1 VRGSFLTGLYLIS
14 AVMLGSLF
22 AWATHGWLP
31 FEYEKVLSRS
41 ILIFA
46 ALGLVPL
53 WRLLGLTP
61 AGIGLDGFS
70 SREWLGAF
78 GLGLLLIG
86 PVVLFFWVVEYRV
99 LIPDA
104 QFARTNLFAVMA
116 VGVVSSILVA
126 LFEETLFRGVL
137 YTALDRRWGN
147 VGAVLVSSFAYAIV
161 HFIEVDPASVT
172 VSWHAG
178 FVYLFASLNG
188 LAEPSSYWDSFVS
201 LFLLGVFLCYVRNRS
216 SLWWCIGLWVFAI
229 RIQSAI
235 TDRDIENPFLF
246 AVGDYDNFTGHLVSV
261 WLLFLL
267 LVLNLRDRIRESR

>member
-86 PVVLFFWVVEYRV
+86 PVVLFFLGGRV
-99 LIPDA
+99 P
-104 QFARTNLFAVMA
+104 
-116 VGVVSSILVA
+116 
-126 LFEETLFRGVL
+126 
-137 YTALDRRWGN
+137 
-147 VGAVLVSSFAYAIV
+147 GA
-161 HFIEVDPASVT
+161 DP
-172 VSWHAG
+172 
-178 FVYLFASLNG
+178 
-188 LAEPSSYWDSFVS
+188 
-201 LFLLGVFLCYVRNRS
+201 
-216 SLWWCIGLWVFAI
+216 
-229 RIQSAI
+229 
-235 TDRDIENPFLF
+235 
-246 AVGDYDNFTGHLVSV
+246 
-261 WLLFLL
+261 
-267 LVLNLRDRIRESR
+267 